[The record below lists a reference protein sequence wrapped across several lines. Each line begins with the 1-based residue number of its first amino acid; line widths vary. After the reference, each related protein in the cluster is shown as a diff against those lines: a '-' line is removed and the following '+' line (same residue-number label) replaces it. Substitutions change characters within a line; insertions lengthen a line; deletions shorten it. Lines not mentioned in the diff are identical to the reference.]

1 VKKIFSKA
9 ALLSFCCFCFTTSR
23 AQQTPN
29 LGEIHGNFQT
39 DVQYYNTDTIIG
51 APIVPEKVLMNGF
64 ANINY
69 TRDNF
74 ACGVRY
80 ESYLNAL
87 QGFDTRYKGNGFGFR
102 FATYTKDNLTV
113 TVGNFY
119 DQFGSGLIF
128 RSYEERTLGVDNAMD
143 GLRLKFKPIPGI
155 YLKGFIAKQ
164 RFFFGQGEGIV
175 RGADAEVNI
184 NEFSDKLAQAK
195 LKVIIGG
202 SFVSKYQQDKDI
214 AYKLPENVGSGAG
227 RIKVGY
233 GRITFNG
240 EYVYKINDP
249 STVNNFIYKDGSAL
263 LLGLTYSQKGL
274 GINIDMKRIDNMN
287 FRSDRTAIVNNLTIN
302 YLPALSK
309 QHSYNLAASIY
320 PYATQ
325 PNGEFAFQG
334 DVVYTIKKDTWL
346 GGKYGT
352 TVNVNY
358 AEVYDI
364 DRQQINDTTAV
375 LEPHTLGYK
384 SDFLKFGKKVYFKDF
399 NVEVTRKLSK
409 KWKAILFYANQV
421 YNLDVV
427 QGKPGAPIV
436 YTNIAA
442 ADFTYKINSTNAIR
456 VEVEGLFTKQD
467 IGSWASLLVEY
478 TIAPHWSAAVLDQYN
493 YGNPLPE
500 KQLHYYIG
508 NITYTKNSNR
518 FSIGY
523 GRQRAGLLCIGGVCR
538 VVPASNGLTLSVSSS
553 F

>member
-1 VKKIFSKA
+1 M
-9 ALLSFCCFCFTTSR
+9 CCFFYIDAA
-23 AQQTPN
+23 AQPN

-74 ACGVRY
+74 MCGVRY

-102 FATYTKDNLTV
+102 FATFTKDNLTV
-113 TVGNFY
+113 TAGNFY
-119 DQFGSGLIF
+119 EQFGSGLIL
-128 RSYEERTLGVDNAMD
+128 RSFEERTLGIDNALD
-143 GLRLKFKPIPGI
+143 GLRLKYAPISGI

-175 RGADAEVNI
+175 RGFDGEINI
-184 NEFSDKLAQAK
+184 NELTEKLAQAK

-202 SFVSKYQQDKDI
+202 SFVSKYQQDNDI
-214 AYKLPENVGSGAG
+214 VYKLPENVGSGGG
-227 RIKVGY
+227 RLKVSY
-233 GRITFNG
+233 GKFTING

-249 STVNNFIYKDGSAL
+249 SIFNNFIYKDGNAT
-263 LLGLTYSQKGL
+263 LLGISYSQKGL
-274 GINIDMKRIDNMN
+274 GINLGAKRIDNMS
-287 FRSDRTAIVNNLTIN
+287 FRSDRTATGNNLMIN
-302 YLPALSK
+302 FLPALTK

-320 PYATQ
+320 PYASQ
-325 PNGEFAFQG
+325 PNGEVSFQG
-334 DVVYTIKKDTWL
+334 DVIYTIKKDTWL

-358 AEVYDI
+358 SEVHDI
-364 DRQQINDTTAV
+364 NREVVNDTTSL
-375 LEPHTLGYK
+375 LEPYTLGYK
-384 SDFLKFGKKVYFKDF
+384 SDFFKIGNRVFFKDF
-399 NVEVTRKLSK
+399 NIEITRKISK
-409 KWKAILFYANQV
+409 KWKTILFYTNQV

-427 QGKPGAPIV
+427 QGHPGEPMV
-436 YTNIAA
+436 YSNIAV
-442 ADFTYKINSTNAIR
+442 ADITYKLNASNAIR
-456 VEVEGLFTKQD
+456 FELEGLFTKQD
-467 IGSWASLLVEY
+467 MGDWAAVLLEY
-478 TIAPHWSAAVLDQYN
+478 TYAPHWSVAVLDQYN
-493 YGNPLPE
+493 YGNPE
-500 KQLHYYIG
+500 TVKQVHYFTG

-518 FSIGY
+518 ISIGY

-538 VVPASNGLTLSVSSS
+538 IVPASNGLTLSVSSS

>member
-1 VKKIFSKA
+1 VIQNSIKA
-9 ALLSFCCFCFTTSR
+9 AVVSMCCFFYIDAA
-23 AQQTPN
+23 AQPN

-74 ACGVRY
+74 MCGVRY

-102 FATYTKDNLTV
+102 FATFTKDNLTV
-113 TVGNFY
+113 TAGNFY
-119 DQFGSGLIF
+119 EQFGSGLIL
-128 RSYEERTLGVDNAMD
+128 RSFEERTLGIDNALD
-143 GLRLKFKPIPGI
+143 GLRLKYAPISGI

-175 RGADAEVNI
+175 RGFDGEINI
-184 NEFSDKLAQAK
+184 NELTEKLAQAK

-202 SFVSKYQQDKDI
+202 SFVSKYQQDNDI
-214 AYKLPENVGSGAG
+214 VYKLPENVGSGGG
-227 RIKVGY
+227 RLKVSY
-233 GRITFNG
+233 GKFTING

-249 STVNNFIYKDGSAL
+249 SIFNNFIYKDGNAT
-263 LLGLTYSQKGL
+263 LLGISYSQKGL
-274 GINIDMKRIDNMN
+274 GINLGAKRIDNMS
-287 FRSDRTAIVNNLTIN
+287 FRSDRTATGNNLMIN
-302 YLPALSK
+302 FLPALTK

-320 PYATQ
+320 PYASQ
-325 PNGEFAFQG
+325 PNGEVSFQG
-334 DVVYTIKKDTWL
+334 DVIYTIKKDTWL

-358 AEVYDI
+358 SEVHDI
-364 DRQQINDTTAV
+364 NREVVNDTTSL
-375 LEPHTLGYK
+375 LEPYTLGYK
-384 SDFLKFGKKVYFKDF
+384 SDFFKIGNRVFFKDF
-399 NVEVTRKLSK
+399 NIEITRKISK
-409 KWKAILFYANQV
+409 KWKTILFYTNQV

-427 QGKPGAPIV
+427 QGHPGEPMV
-436 YTNIAA
+436 YSNIAV
-442 ADFTYKINSTNAIR
+442 ADITYKLNASNAIR
-456 VEVEGLFTKQD
+456 FELEGLFTKQD
-467 IGSWASLLVEY
+467 MGDWAAVLLEY
-478 TIAPHWSAAVLDQYN
+478 TYAPHWSVAVLDQYN
-493 YGNPLPE
+493 YGNPE
-500 KQLHYYIG
+500 TVKQVHYFTG

-518 FSIGY
+518 ISIGY

-538 VVPASNGLTLSVSSS
+538 IVPASNGLTLSVSSS

>member
-1 VKKIFSKA
+1 M
-9 ALLSFCCFCFTTSR
+9 CCFFYIDAA
-23 AQQTPN
+23 AQPN

-74 ACGVRY
+74 MCGVRY

-102 FATYTKDNLTV
+102 FATFTKDNLTV
-113 TVGNFY
+113 TAGNFY
-119 DQFGSGLIF
+119 EQFGSGLIL
-128 RSYEERTLGVDNAMD
+128 RSFEERTLGIDNALD
-143 GLRLKFKPIPGI
+143 GLRLKYAPISGI

-175 RGADAEVNI
+175 RGFDGEINI
-184 NEFSDKLAQAK
+184 NELTEKLAQAK

-202 SFVSKYQQDKDI
+202 SFVSKYQQDNDI
-214 AYKLPENVGSGAG
+214 VYKLPENVGSGGG
-227 RIKVGY
+227 RLKVSY
-233 GRITFNG
+233 GKFTING

-249 STVNNFIYKDGSAL
+249 SIFNNFIYKDGNAT
-263 LLGLTYSQKGL
+263 LLGISYSQKGL
-274 GINIDMKRIDNMN
+274 GINLGAKRIDNMS
-287 FRSDRTAIVNNLTIN
+287 FRSDRTATGNSLMIN
-302 YLPALSK
+302 FLPALTK

-320 PYATQ
+320 PYASQ
-325 PNGEFAFQG
+325 PNGEVSFQG
-334 DVVYTIKKDTWL
+334 DVIYTIKKDTWL

-358 AEVYDI
+358 SEVHDI
-364 DRQQINDTTAV
+364 NREVVNDTTSL
-375 LEPHTLGYK
+375 LEPYTLGYK
-384 SDFLKFGKKVYFKDF
+384 SDFFKIGNRVFFKDF
-399 NVEVTRKLSK
+399 NIEITRKISK
-409 KWKAILFYANQV
+409 KWKTILFYTNQV

-427 QGKPGAPIV
+427 QGHPGEPMV
-436 YTNIAA
+436 YSNIAV
-442 ADFTYKINSTNAIR
+442 ADITYKLNASNAIR
-456 VEVEGLFTKQD
+456 FELEGLFTKQD
-467 IGSWASLLVEY
+467 MGDWAAVLLEY
-478 TIAPHWSAAVLDQYN
+478 TYAPHWSVAVLDQYN
-493 YGNPLPE
+493 YGNPE
-500 KQLHYYIG
+500 TVKQVHYFTG

-518 FSIGY
+518 ISIGY

-538 VVPASNGLTLSVSSS
+538 IVPASNGLTLSVSSS